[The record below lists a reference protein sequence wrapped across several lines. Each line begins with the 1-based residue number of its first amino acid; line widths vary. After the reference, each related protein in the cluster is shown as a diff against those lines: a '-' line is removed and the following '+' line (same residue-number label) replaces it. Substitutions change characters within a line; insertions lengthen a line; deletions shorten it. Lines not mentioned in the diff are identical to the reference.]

1 MALLHEKSCLCV
13 GSQLD
18 LFSVP
23 GTQTS
28 HEKSIYVPYYP
39 LTSLDD
45 GPLEF
50 DIKPSPMYTDL
61 ADTRLYLKVKITDVN
76 GANLIILKKS
86 RHVICFFMLCFKKL
100 IFMLVA
106 NLLLKV
112 QGFTHGRQE

>member
-1 MALLHEKSCLCV
+1 MTLLHEKSCLCV

-39 LTSLDD
+39 VTSLDD

-50 DIKPSPMYTDL
+50 DVKLSPMYTDL
-61 ADTRLYLKVKITDVN
+61 ADTRLYLKVKISNAN
-76 GANLIILKKS
+76 GTNVPEIEL
-86 RHVICFFMLCFKKL
+86 VTPCNMFFHALFQKVDIYVGNKL
-100 IFMLVA
+100 IT
-106 NLLLKV
+106 
-112 QGFTHGRQE
+112 QSSGF